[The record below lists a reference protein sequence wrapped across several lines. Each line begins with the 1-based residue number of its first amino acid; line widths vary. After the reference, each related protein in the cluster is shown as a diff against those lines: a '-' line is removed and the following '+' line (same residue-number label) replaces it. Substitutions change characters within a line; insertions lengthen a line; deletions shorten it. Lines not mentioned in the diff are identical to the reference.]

1 MSLKEFIYDGSPS
14 LPKLNNVVEETDDSI
29 SLYNCMPTEKMNT
42 RKLSLITNQYFTRQW
57 QQNYS

>member
-42 RKLSLITNQYFTRQW
+42 RK
-57 QQNYS
+57 